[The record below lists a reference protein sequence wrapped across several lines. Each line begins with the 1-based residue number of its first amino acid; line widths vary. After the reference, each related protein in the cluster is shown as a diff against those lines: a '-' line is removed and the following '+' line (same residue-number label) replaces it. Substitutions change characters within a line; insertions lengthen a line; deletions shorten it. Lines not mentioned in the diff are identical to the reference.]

1 MQPELAAQREQALAV
16 GAHEVR
22 HRLALQSVPV
32 KPNAAVQGEAHP
44 LAAACELA
52 VGGGYEQE
60 ILPSIV
66 AAPRG
71 EDDPEEPSHLP
82 PAVSPA
88 VGAAPAKAV
97 ASASRDGS
105 PRRGRSVPHGRE
117 LGLS

>member
-52 VGGGYEQE
+52 VGGAYEQE

-66 AAPRG
+66 AVPGGVAT
-71 EDDPEEPSHLP
+71 PENT
-82 PAVSPA
+82 
-88 VGAAPAKAV
+88 
-97 ASASRDGS
+97 
-105 PRRGRSVPHGRE
+105 
-117 LGLS
+117 

>member
-1 MQPELAAQREQALAV
+1 MPGMYALTGAGVLEGFVLQPGRSQLQLAAQREQALAV

-52 VGGGYEQE
+52 VGGAYEQE

-66 AAPRG
+66 AVPGGVAT
-71 EDDPEEPSHLP
+71 PENT
-82 PAVSPA
+82 
-88 VGAAPAKAV
+88 
-97 ASASRDGS
+97 
-105 PRRGRSVPHGRE
+105 
-117 LGLS
+117 